1 MSEGLQGF
9 LTKHEQIMDHI
20 EKLSAG
26 TRISVRK
33 IAQML
38 DVSEGTAYRAIKEAE
53 NLGLVTTKERIG
65 TIRVD
70 KKERQH
76 FDKLT
81 FAEVV
86 NIVDG
91 EVLGGAAGLH
101 KPLNKFVIGAMQL
114 EAMKRYIEPDNLLI
128 VGNRSQAHLYAL
140 GQGAGVLV
148 TGGFHADEEARKL
161 ADELKLPIISSSYD
175 TFTVATMINRAIYDR
190 LIKKKILLVQDIIRT
205 DSPVYSLRITDTV
218 NDMQKLVD
226 EYGHTRFPVVDE
238 FNRPVGIITTKDVLR
253 AEPEQKVYAYM
264 TKNPMTITA
273 NTSVASVSHTMIWE
287 GIELIPVIDH
297 SRKMIGVI
305 SRKDVLKAMQYIQTQ
320 PQNGE
325 TIEDLIWSG
334 FEKVRLPD
342 NRPCFRGTVTAR
354 MTNHV
359 GMVSEGVLTTL
370 MNQAALRTVRDQ
382 NRGNLILDSSSNY
395 FLLPIPID
403 STIEIYPLIIEF
415 SRRFCK
421 IEVEIHHEGK
431 RMAKSMFTARLMD
444 QV

>member
-1 MSEGLQGF
+1 MSDGLQGF

-20 EKLSAG
+20 ENLSAG

-38 DVSEGTAYRAIKEAE
+38 EVSEGTAYRAIKEAE

-128 VGNRSQAHLYAL
+128 VGNRSQAQLYAL

-161 ADELKLPIISSSYD
+161 ADELELPIISSSYD

-190 LIKKKILLVQDIIRT
+190 LIKKKNSSR
-205 DSPVYSLRITDTV
+205 PGHHP
-218 NDMQKLVD
+218 
-226 EYGHTRFPVVDE
+226 YG
-238 FNRPVGIITTKDVLR
+238 
-253 AEPEQKVYAYM
+253 
-264 TKNPMTITA
+264 
-273 NTSVASVSHTMIWE
+273 
-287 GIELIPVIDH
+287 
-297 SRKMIGVI
+297 
-305 SRKDVLKAMQYIQTQ
+305 Q
-320 PQNGE
+320 P
-325 TIEDLIWSG
+325 
-334 FEKVRLPD
+334 
-342 NRPCFRGTVTAR
+342 
-354 MTNHV
+354 
-359 GMVSEGVLTTL
+359 GVL
-370 MNQAALRTVRDQ
+370 AARHRYGQRYAEAGRRTRAHA
-382 NRGNLILDSSSNY
+382 
-395 FLLPIPID
+395 
-403 STIEIYPLIIEF
+403 F
-415 SRRFCK
+415 SRR
-421 IEVEIHHEGK
+421 G
-431 RMAKSMFTARLMD
+431 
-444 QV
+444 

>member
-1 MSEGLQGF
+1 MSDGLQGF

-20 EKLSAG
+20 ENLSAG

-38 DVSEGTAYRAIKEAE
+38 EVSEGTAYRAIKEAE

-128 VGNRSQAHLYAL
+128 VGNRSQAQLYAL

-161 ADELKLPIISSSYD
+161 ADELELPIISSSYD
-175 TFTVATMINRAIYDR
+175 TFTVATMINRAILRSSDQE
-190 LIKKKILLVQDIIRT
+190 KKFFSSRT
-205 DSPVYSLRITDTV
+205 S
-218 NDMQKLVD
+218 
-226 EYGHTRFPVVDE
+226 
-238 FNRPVGIITTKDVLR
+238 
-253 AEPEQKVYAYM
+253 
-264 TKNPMTITA
+264 
-273 NTSVASVSHTMIWE
+273 SV
-287 GIELIPVIDH
+287 
-297 SRKMIGVI
+297 R
-305 SRKDVLKAMQYIQTQ
+305 
-320 PQNGE
+320 
-325 TIEDLIWSG
+325 
-334 FEKVRLPD
+334 
-342 NRPCFRGTVTAR
+342 TAR
-354 MTNHV
+354 CTRCA
-359 GMVSEGVLTTL
+359 S
-370 MNQAALRTVRDQ
+370 QIR
-382 NRGNLILDSSSNY
+382 
-395 FLLPIPID
+395 
-403 STIEIYPLIIEF
+403 STICRSWSTNTGTRGFPSWMSLTARSALLRRRMCCVRSR
-415 SRRFCK
+415 SRRF
-421 IEVEIHHEGK
+421 
-431 RMAKSMFTARLMD
+431 TPT
-444 QV
+444 